1 MMGRSYSPLLGRAIA
16 LRASSPES
24 STIETGYNRSM
35 RVTVGVSG
43 GIAAYKAAELVR
55 ALQRQALEVHVV
67 MTAAAGKFVQPL
79 TFAALTGHK
88 VVTSLWD
95 EWDSAD
101 ADSGASPAQNGIE
114 HIGEAQWADALV
126 VAPATANILAKFAHG
141 IADDFLTTLYLAT
154 TAPVLVAPAMNV
166 NMWEHPATQA
176 NLVQDAQRALGIV
189 RSHAREWGIDP
200 HRIGVLGF
208 SAGGHLAA
216 TLSANSQARTYPRVD
231 ESDDA
236 SCRPDFQILVYPGGV
251 VERGGYALTPDVAVT
266 AKTPPTFLVMAQ
278 DDPVRPENV
287 LGYAMALEGEKVPME
302 LHVYPSGGHGYGLR
316 PTRDFVTSWPQRA
329 ADWMRSRG
337 LLGPQ

>member
-1 MMGRSYSPLLGRAIA
+1 MNPPIVRCALALLGSVCLGAEPTPMKLWPGIAPGDKGGLGQEIDTTTAKDNLIAGRSVIRLGNV
-16 LRASSPES
+16 SDP
-24 STIETGYNRSM
+24 TITVYPPTQGKDTGAA
-35 RVTVGVSG
+35 VVVFPG
-43 GIAAYKAAELVR
+43 GGF
-55 ALQRQALEVHVV
+55 H
-67 MTAAAGKFVQPL
+67 
-79 TFAALTGHK
+79 
-88 VVTSLWD
+88 
-95 EWDSAD
+95 
-101 ADSGASPAQNGIE
+101 
-114 HIGEAQWADALV
+114 
-126 VAPATANILAKFAHG
+126 ILAMDLEGTEVCAWLNSIGVTGVLLKYRVPAREG
-141 IADDFLTTLYLAT
+141 RPEYA
-154 TAPVLVAPAMNV
+154 APL
-166 NMWEHPATQA
+166 
-176 NLVQDAQRALGIV
+176 QDAQRALGIV

-251 VERGGYALTPDVAVT
+251 AERGGYALTPDVAVT